1 MSVHVWTCL
10 YMSVHVWKCLCRA
23 LEVLLGSGYSTPADI
38 WSTAC
43 MAFELATG
51 GGIEINE
58 FLNFYPLKHSL
69 ILMLN
74 QSFNKQNS
82 PSYLYISLYTLIL
95 Y

>member
-1 MSVHVWTCL
+1 MRAKSSHICTRQ
-10 YMSVHVWKCLCRA
+10 YRA
-23 LEVLLGSGYSTPADI
+23 LEVLLGSGYDTPADI

-51 GGIEINE
+51 DGIEINE